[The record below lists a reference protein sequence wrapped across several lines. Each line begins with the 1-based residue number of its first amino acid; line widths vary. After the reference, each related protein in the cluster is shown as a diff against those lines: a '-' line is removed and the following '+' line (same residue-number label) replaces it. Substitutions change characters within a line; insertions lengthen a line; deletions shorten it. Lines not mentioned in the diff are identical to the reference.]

1 MNLHASSISATVL
14 AITSIA
20 LVAAIACTGGPGRV
34 RLDSVAR
41 HDFNRAAVR
50 LNLPLFWVAD
60 DGEDGTVAP
69 TEIASL
75 LFYPGEWSWVED
87 GRFTV
92 EFEEAYAKIVSEVQ
106 KPGGDESPLDETE
119 RERRRLVRQ
128 DLDNGIATLV
138 RNDLST
144 LPDDHKTFVNHM
156 LTAAGLIDQI
166 YGRQIGAAALA
177 DQVPADDAA
186 SMSLFRR
193 NWGPRGAAP
202 GTELDPACSAIPGA
216 PKRLVD
222 PYPAA
227 MQTDTDFCAR
237 LEDLPNAVDL
247 LDPFTVV
254 RELDDE
260 LIATPVPE
268 AYPALMAATAG
279 ELRAAADV
287 LVDPEEDALRA
298 YLRAAAQSFTDND
311 WKPADEAWA
320 AMNPNNSRWYLRI
333 APDEVY
339 WEPCSQKAG
348 FHLTFALIN
357 RDSLAWQDLLTPIRQ
372 AMEDRMA
379 EIAGPPYVARQ
390 VSFHLPDFIDI
401 VLNAGDDRTPLGA
414 TIGQSL
420 PNWGPVANEGR
431 GRTVAMTNLY
441 TDADSAAIRRSQAE
455 SLFDLDTMAHYTDG
469 PEPGLL
475 GTILH
480 EAAHNLG
487 PAHEYE
493 VEGRTDTEV
502 FGGGLASTMEELKA
516 QTAALWY
523 LEFLQSEGLITEEL
537 FQQSYVDAMMWAFGH
552 ISRGMYTATG
562 QRKAYSQLAAIQV
575 GFLLESGA
583 LRFDP
588 DGKTANG
595 RDIGALSIDFE
606 RMPAAVEDMMVLV
619 AGIKAR
625 GEREEAEALAKT
637 MVDGEVVP
645 QALISERILRHP
657 KASFVYSIDL

>member
-1 MNLHASSISATVL
+1 
-14 AITSIA
+14 
-20 LVAAIACTGGPGRV
+20 VA
-34 RLDSVAR
+34 
-41 HDFNRAAVR
+41 
-50 LNLPLFWVAD
+50 
-60 DGEDGTVAP
+60 
-69 TEIASL
+69 
-75 LFYPGEWSWVED
+75 
-87 GRFTV
+87 
-92 EFEEAYAKIVSEVQ
+92 FEEAYERIVAETQ
-106 KPGGDESPLDETE
+106 NPGGDDSSFDVSE

-144 LPDDHKTFVNHM
+144 LPDDHKAFVSHM
-156 LTAAGLIDQI
+156 LTAAGLIDQL
-166 YGRQIGAAALA
+166 YGRQIGAEALA

-186 SMSLFRR
+186 SLSLFRR

-202 GTELDPACSAIPGA
+202 ATELDPACSAIPGS

-227 MQTDTDFCAR
+227 MQTDVDFCAYF
-237 LEDLPNAVDL
+237 EDLPNAINL

-254 RELDDE
+254 REMDGE
-260 LIATPVPE
+260 LVVTPITE
-268 AYPALMAATAG
+268 AYPVLMGAIAG

-333 APDEVY
+333 GPDEVY

-357 RDSLAWQDLLTPIRQ
+357 RDSLAWQDRLTPIRQ
-372 AMEDRMA
+372 VMEDRMA

-431 GRTVAMTNLY
+431 GRTVAMTNRY

-487 PAHEYE
+487 PAHEYK

-523 LEFLQSEGLITEEL
+523 LEFLKSEGLITEEL

-575 GFLLESGA
+575 GVLLESGA

-588 DGKTANG
+588 ESEAANG
-595 RDIGALSIDFE
+595 SDIGALSIDFE
-606 RMPAAVEDMMVLV
+606 RMPAAVEDMMLLV
-619 AGIKAR
+619 AGLKAR
-625 GEREEAEALAKT
+625 GERDGAEALAKT

-645 QALISERILRHP
+645 QELISERILRHP